1 MKTRKLKSSDTACNG
16 CKTFQ
21 KLLTKMEKSTQ
32 AAEKT
37 QKFLESKIEALED
50 KLEALQAGI
59 IIKNETD
66 LETMNEMKT
75 QILSLELQVAEVTE
89 ATKLK
94 PQGTQIK
101 SVKNDDID
109 GDYAWHVKHGKR
121 PRGENGDALKIKTS
135 RAEDATSTRAAEAA
149 GVEAAVVDTLIIGSS
164 QVDRVGR
171 HIGRQ
176 HNRFRAVTLRGAKIE
191 DVAKVIRDTKRTEP
205 TENIVVMAGTNNIT
219 CNGTE
224 EMLRKYKSLIDAAK
238 GRSYKR
244 IVMVGMLTRCDIG
257 PFFESKRLAV
267 NLQLKKMCAENNV
280 EFLDVDFY
288 KDREMYLWKDLLHL
302 NDAGAD
308 LVGRLI
314 YKKIGHKT
322 LNHLN

>member
-1 MKTRKLKSSDTACNG
+1 MKTRKLKSTDTACNS

-21 KLLTKMEKSTQ
+21 KLLTKMEKSIQ
-32 AAEKT
+32 VAEKT

-75 QILSLELQVAEVTE
+75 KMLCLELQVAEVTE

-101 SVKNDDID
+101 SVENDDLD

-135 RAEDATSTRAAEAA
+135 RAADATGTQAAEAA
-149 GVEAAVVDTLIIGSS
+149 GVDTLIIGSS
-164 QVDRVGR
+164 QVDRVGM

-191 DVAKVIRDTKRTEP
+191 DVAKVIRDTKRAES
-205 TENIVVMAGTNNIT
+205 TENIVVMASTNNIT

-244 IVMVGMLTRCDIG
+244 VVMVGMLTRCDIG

-267 NLQLKKMCAENNV
+267 NLQLKKMCAENEV